1 MAEHGLNIRNLT
13 ITAPSATGEI
23 EIVRKL
29 SFTVGRSIVA
39 LVGESGSGKSTTARA
54 ILGLNA
60 ERFRVAADSF
70 SFDGEDL
77 LDLDETRWRSLRG
90 RTIALMPQDPKTALN
105 PSHTIGRQV
114 EETLLL
120 HGASGRSDRRGQ
132 ALEMLRRV
140 GLADAERVYASYPSQ
155 LSGGMAQRAMMAAML
170 VSRPKLLVADE
181 PTSALD
187 REAQAVV
194 LSLLSELSRD
204 LGMGLLLISHDLAL
218 VSRFAERVIVMR
230 AGRIEEE
237 LAATALDNA
246 NSAYT
251 RSLWRARPS
260 AATYGQRLPVMDE
273 R

>member
-13 ITAPSATGEI
+13 ITAPSASGEI
-23 EIVRKL
+23 GIVHNL
-29 SFTVGRSIVA
+29 SFSVGRGIVA

-54 ILGLNA
+54 VLGLNP
-60 ERFRVAADSF
+60 EQFRVTADRF

-77 LDLDETRWRSLRG
+77 LDLSEKRWRSVRG
-90 RTIALMPQDPKTALN
+90 RMIALMPQDPKTALN

-120 HGASGRSDRRGQ
+120 HGTSSRSDRRLQ
-132 ALEMLRRV
+132 ALDMLRRV
-140 GLADAERVYASYPSQ
+140 GLTDAERVHASYPAQ
-155 LSGGMAQRAMMAAML
+155 MSGGMAQRAMIAAML

-194 LSLLSELSRD
+194 LSLLSEFSRD

-237 LAATALDNA
+237 LAATALDDA
-246 NSAYT
+246 RSTYT
-251 RSLWRARPS
+251 QSLWRARPS
-260 AATYGQRLPVMDE
+260 AETYGQRLPVMDE
-273 R
+273 